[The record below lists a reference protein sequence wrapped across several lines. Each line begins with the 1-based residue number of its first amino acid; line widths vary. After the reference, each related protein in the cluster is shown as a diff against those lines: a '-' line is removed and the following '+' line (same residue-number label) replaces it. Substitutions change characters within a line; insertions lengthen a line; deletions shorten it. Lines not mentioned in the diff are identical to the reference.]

1 MTDVFYEGRDLEVL
15 AEMPNY
21 YDWIMDTFA
30 SYVRGRVIEYGA
42 GAGTVSARLAP
53 LADELTLVELSTN
66 LIEPLRVR
74 FGHDHKV
81 KVISESLEN
90 HAAQLGAEAVDTVV
104 MVNVLEHIEDDREA
118 LAHLLRILKPG
129 GHLLLFV
136 PALQG
141 LMSKL
146 DRMHGH
152 FRRYHRPDLV
162 SKAQMA
168 GGDVLVARYF
178 DVAGVVPWFLL
189 NKLMGSTTFNPALI
203 NFHDRYIV
211 PVSRSVERLISPPF
225 GKNLLLIVQK
235 RSLALAA

>member
-21 YDWIMDTFA
+21 YDWIMDTFS

-53 LADELTLVELSTN
+53 LADELTLVELSAN
-66 LIEPLRVR
+66 LIEPLSVR
-74 FGHDHKV
+74 FCDDPKV

-118 LAHLLRILKPG
+118 LTHLLRILRPG

-146 DRMHGH
+146 DRLHGH
-152 FRRYHRPDLV
+152 FRRYHRPDLA
-162 SKAQMA
+162 SKVQAA
-168 GGDVLVARYF
+168 GGDVLLSRYF
-178 DVAGVVPWFLL
+178 DCAGVIPWFVI
-189 NKLMGSTTFNPALI
+189 NKMMGSTTFNPALI
-203 NFHDRYIV
+203 DIHDKYVV
-211 PVSRSVERLISPPF
+211 PVSRAFERVVSPPF
-225 GKNLLLIVQK
+225 GKNLMLVARKPLV
-235 RSLALAA
+235 S